1 MLESLEIKNYLLIKN
16 LKIEFDKGFNTFTG
30 ETGAGKSIIIEGLKL
45 ALGGRNFK
53 ELKIEKDN
61 NIVLNIVFS
70 INDDVSKKLKKN
82 NIIIEDDYL
91 IIKREINHEMKS
103 KIFINN
109 ELTTQSQV
117 REISNIFIEIQ
128 DNYEQ
133 QELFNNLYFL
143 EYIDK
148 IAKLDKEKLII
159 SFEKFKLSKNEYNN
173 FLNKKGE
180 IDKEIN
186 YLNQNLEKIKNLNP
200 QENEYTDLINKKNLL
215 KNRKQ
220 LININNDLMRL
231 LDDYEQS
238 SDILVNIAK
247 NLNKLLLINTEYKK
261 INERFNESLS
271 LLIDNLNEIRNDISI
286 DEEETATI
294 EEVDNRIYAYN
305 SIAKN
310 NNIEPEKVNDLF
322 ISLSNRID
330 SLNDYEN
337 TLMIIKNTYE
347 ENKKYFLDEANKVTK
362 KRLEIALVIS
372 KEINKSLPL
381 VNIEQGEIKF
391 DFYKKI
397 ESDYSKDGIDNIDVG
412 FKTMKNSDFSSI
424 KKVASGGE
432 LSRLLLIMKSYISEN
447 EINKT
452 IIFDEVDSGLSGKV
466 AGIVADKIVEIS
478 KYNQVLAITHS
489 PQVAAKADKHWK
501 IIKNIKDSNLME
513 SSIIELNEGQRIEE
527 IANIFSG
534 DRISEASKK
543 VARDLLLKK

>member
-261 INERFNESLS
+261 INEKFNESLS

-513 SSIIELNEGQRIEE
+513 SSIIELNEEQRIEE

-534 DRISEASKK
+534 DSISEASKK

>member
-148 IAKLDKEKLII
+148 IAKLNKEKLIV
-159 SFEKFKLSKNEYNN
+159 SFEKFKLSKNEYDS
-173 FLNKKGE
+173 FLNKKEE

-261 INERFNESLS
+261 INEKFNESLS

-322 ISLSNRID
+322 ISLSNKID
-330 SLNDYEN
+330 SLNNYEN
-337 TLMIIKNTYE
+337 TLIIIKNTYE
-347 ENKKYFLDEANKVTK
+347 ENKKYFLDEANKITK
-362 KRLEIALVIS
+362 KRLEVALVIS

-391 DFYKKI
+391 DFHKKN

-466 AGIVADKIVEIS
+466 SGIVADKIVEIS

-501 IIKNIKDSNLME
+501 IIKI
-513 SSIIELNEGQRIEE
+513 
-527 IANIFSG
+527 
-534 DRISEASKK
+534 
-543 VARDLLLKK
+543 LKIQI

>member
-53 ELKIEKDN
+53 ELKIEKGN

-148 IAKLDKEKLII
+148 IAKLDKEKLIV
-159 SFEKFKLSKNEYNN
+159 SFEKFKLSKNKYDD
-173 FLNKKGE
+173 FLNRKE
-180 IDKEIN
+180 EVDKEIN

-200 QENEYTDLINKKNLL
+200 QESEYTDLINKKNLL

-247 NLNKLLLINTEYKK
+247 NLNKLLLINTEYRK

-271 LLIDNLNEIRNDISI
+271 SLIDNLNEIRNDISI

-347 ENKKYFLDEANKVTK
+347 ENKKYFLDEANKITK

-391 DFYKKI
+391 DFYKKN

-534 DRISEASKK
+534 DSISEASKK

>member
-148 IAKLDKEKLII
+148 IAKLNKEKLIV
-159 SFEKFKLSKNEYNN
+159 SFEKFKLSKNEYDS
-173 FLNKKGE
+173 FLNKKEE

-261 INERFNESLS
+261 INEKFNESLS

-322 ISLSNRID
+322 ISLSNKID
-330 SLNDYEN
+330 SLNNYEN
-337 TLMIIKNTYE
+337 RLIIIKNTYE
-347 ENKKYFLDEANKVTK
+347 ENKKYFLDEANKITK
-362 KRLEIALVIS
+362 KRLEVALVIS

-391 DFYKKI
+391 DFHKKN

-513 SSIIELNEGQRIEE
+513 SSIIELNEEQRIEE

-534 DRISEASKK
+534 DNISEASKK